1 MKMTSR
7 AEEIASRCLRAILAN
22 ISTGSTIEYSDDFRW
37 FQSALERVIPSI
49 LEDEYEWWRW
59 ENLDGFSFAVARKTG
74 PEEAEF
80 IGLCILMSDQTW
92 TPIHLRL
99 RVASQSD
106 NIEWLVCRLGES
118 GTGNGGMLRTP
129 DGTAN
134 ETKLSYSIVN
144 RLESIPWA
152 YRVTRGARENTA

>member
-99 RVASQSD
+99 RVALQSD
-106 NIEWLVCRLGES
+106 NIEWLV
-118 GTGNGGMLRTP
+118 
-129 DGTAN
+129 
-134 ETKLSYSIVN
+134 
-144 RLESIPWA
+144 
-152 YRVTRGARENTA
+152 